1 MLIILKFIHRFNL
14 VTIKIHLGFF
24 LGGGVKSDKL
34 IPKLIQNPKRLEIPT
49 QLARK
54 ETVLEELI
62 KSNTHKLKSFREC
75 KDIILKKYS
84 VGARTDK

>member
-1 MLIILKFIHRFNL
+1 MSIFLKLTADKCKSGQNASDILY
-14 VTIKIHLGFF
+14 
-24 LGGGVKSDKL
+24 VKSDKL
-34 IPKLIQNPKRLEIPT
+34 IPKLIQNPKCLEIPT

-75 KDIILKKYS
+75 KDTILKKYS

>member
-24 LGGGVKSDKL
+24 WGGVKSDKL

-75 KDIILKKYS
+75 KDTILKKYS